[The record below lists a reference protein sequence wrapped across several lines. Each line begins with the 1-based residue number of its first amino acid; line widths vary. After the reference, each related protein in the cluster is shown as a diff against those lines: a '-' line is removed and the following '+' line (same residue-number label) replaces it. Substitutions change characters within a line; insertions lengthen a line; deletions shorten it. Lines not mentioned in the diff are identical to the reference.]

1 MSILTNTMKNY
12 SWTHLQQKR
21 KKKNQKIA
29 SLVNDLSIFIN
40 DRKKKKKKM
49 SKKIAMKTLIND

>member
-1 MSILTNTMKNY
+1 MKNY

-21 KKKNQKIA
+21 KKKNQKIT

-40 DRKKKKKKM
+40 DRNKKKEM